1 MLCAGGDRGRCGK
14 IEDEARAAA
23 GAAAQLVLAH
33 AKDSYVWNALKE
45 AFLKATLMS
54 TLSGQTFTT
63 LQILGAFASLEI
75 SWDYPFRYLVI
86 HFGGLGLGMDF
97 LRVDCVSAPRLL

>member
-45 AFLKATLMS
+45 AFLKAMAVS
-54 TLSGQTFTT
+54 HAPSGV
-63 LQILGAFASLEI
+63 
-75 SWDYPFRYLVI
+75 R
-86 HFGGLGLGMDF
+86 
-97 LRVDCVSAPRLL
+97 